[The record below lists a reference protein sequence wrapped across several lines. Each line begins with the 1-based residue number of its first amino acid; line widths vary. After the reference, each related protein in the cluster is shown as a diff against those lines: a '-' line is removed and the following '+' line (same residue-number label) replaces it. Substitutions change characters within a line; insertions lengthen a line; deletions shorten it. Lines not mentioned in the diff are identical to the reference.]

1 MSGGVASVEAGGAE
15 RRSINLI
22 ISVESQIG
30 GISRQELS
38 VKAADVKTS
47 GNPTHPAARY
57 FYKLTFRFQSAEIIL
72 VFLRVRWGCQWY
84 KSAVKPGALL
94 TGTLADSVWRANAV
108 SPLCSLM

>member
-47 GNPTHPAARY
+47 GNPTHPAAHY
-57 FYKLTFRFQSAEIIL
+57 FYKLAFRFQSAEIIL
-72 VFLRVRWGCQWY
+72 VFLTSEMRLSVVQISRETRC
-84 KSAVKPGALL
+84 
-94 TGTLADSVWRANAV
+94 LAHRHFG
-108 SPLCSLM
+108 

>member
-1 MSGGVASVEAGGAE
+1 MEAGGAE

-47 GNPTHPAARY
+47 GNPTHPAAHY
-57 FYKLTFRFQSAEIIL
+57 FYKLAFRFQSAEIIL
-72 VFLRVRWGCQWY
+72 VFLTSEMRLSVVQISRETWC
-84 KSAVKPGALL
+84 
-94 TGTLADSVWRANAV
+94 LAHRHFG
-108 SPLCSLM
+108 